1 MFVLLANTILSVFK
15 AIFQIIGSLLDGLFT
30 GVKQILDGIIMIFKG
45 DFKNGIISIGKGIL
59 NILIGIINGF
69 IHGLNAIL
77 YPIRELI
84 VQAGNILGQNWSL
97 GTISIP
103 TIPKLASG
111 AIVNLPG
118 RGVYS
123 NGTIRGEAG
132 AEGVLPLT
140 DSQTMETLGEAIG
153 RYIVLNVNLETKL
166 DSKTISR
173 KVFKT
178 KANQDFAYNN

>member
-1 MFVLLANTILSVFK
+1 MLILFYQYLNG
-15 AIFQIIGSLLDGLFT
+15 IFQAIKELLDGLFV
-30 GVKQILDGIIMIFKG
+30 GVKQVLDGIIMIFQG
-45 DFKNGIISIGKGIL
+45 NFKNGIINIGKGIL

-69 IHGLNAIL
+69 ISGLNAIL
-77 YPIRELI
+77 YPVRELI
-84 VQAGNILGQNWSL
+84 VQAGNILGKNWSL
-97 GTISIP
+97 GIIQIP
-103 TIPKLASG
+103 PIPKLASG

-123 NGTIRGEAG
+123 NGTIRGESG

-140 DSQTMETLGEAIG
+140 NQQTMESLGEEIG
-153 RYIVLNVNLETKL
+153 KHITVNVVLENKM

-178 KANQDFAYNN
+178 KSNQDFAYNY